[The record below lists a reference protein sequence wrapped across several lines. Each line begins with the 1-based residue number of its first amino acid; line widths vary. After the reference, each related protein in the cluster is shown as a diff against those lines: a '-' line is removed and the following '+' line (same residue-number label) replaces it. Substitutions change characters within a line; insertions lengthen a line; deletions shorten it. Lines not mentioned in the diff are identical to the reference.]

1 MAKITAKDVFRN
13 ILAMFNK
20 KVGIVAGVIGGIVP
34 RGTMFPN
41 MPLDDLLTMK
51 TAFAIMFALFFGFG
65 VGIPQYF
72 WGIWK
77 EVKSKESEYDH
88 NN

>member
-1 MAKITAKDVFRN
+1 MGKITAKDVFRN

-20 KVGIVAGVIGGIVP
+20 KVGIVAGAIGGIVP

-41 MPLDDLLTMK
+41 MPLDDIIMLK

-77 EVKSKESEYDH
+77 EVKAKEDE
-88 NN
+88 

>member
-1 MAKITAKDVFRN
+1 MSKITAKDIFTT
-13 ILAMFNK
+13 IYKMFNK
-20 KVGIVAGVIGGIVP
+20 KVGIFAGAVGGIVP

-41 MPLDDLLTMK
+41 MPLDDVLMLK

-65 VGIPQYF
+65 VGIIQYF

-77 EVKSKESEYDH
+77 EVKE
-88 NN
+88 